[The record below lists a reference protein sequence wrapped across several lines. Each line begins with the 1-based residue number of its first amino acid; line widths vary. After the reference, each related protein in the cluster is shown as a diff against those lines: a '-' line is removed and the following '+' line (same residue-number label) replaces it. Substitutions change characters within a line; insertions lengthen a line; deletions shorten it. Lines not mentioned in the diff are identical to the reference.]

1 MLNGKLYTCPFLAN
15 AANLKSIPDNKAD
28 YVDLFS
34 DDKNLKNKI
43 KRLVKMENFFPGC
56 DFCSGRPHDPSVAL
70 EYSGKGLIKAGKQ
83 MPSMSSRIPFK
94 SYN

>member
-34 DDKNLKNKI
+34 DDKNLKYKI
-43 KRLVKMENFFPGC
+43 KKLVKMENFFPGC
-56 DFCSGRPHDPSVAL
+56 DFCSGRPHDPATAL